1 MTPKKPFEESH
12 STNPLK
18 KNKGIKYLTIFS
30 LISLVLIITIVVW
43 KIRRNIKEVYPP
55 LETNNEVK
63 QSIPAS
69 QDLIG
74 HWRRTDGG
82 YVIEI
87 RAVNTQGIL
96 DASYYNPKP
105 INVSRG
111 EVNNQGG
118 MLGIFLELWDEG
130 YPGSTYE
137 LTYDP
142 IRNLLYGTY
151 YTPVAGQSFEV
162 IFTRVENQ

>member
-1 MTPKKPFEESH
+1 MV
-12 STNPLK
+12 
-18 KNKGIKYLTIFS
+18 KNKAKGIKYLALFS
-30 LISLVLIITIVVW
+30 MLSLVFIIVIVFW
-43 KIRRNIKEVYPP
+43 KIQNDIDKVYSPP
-55 LETNNEVK
+55 KNQKEVK
-63 QSIPAS
+63 QSS
-69 QDLIG
+69 TSTKDLIG
-74 HWRRTDGG
+74 QWRKTDGR

-87 RAVNTQGIL
+87 LDVDAQGIL
-96 DASYYNPKP
+96 DVSYYNPKP
-105 INVSRG
+105 INVSQG
-111 EVNNQGG
+111 EVKDRGG

-142 IRNLLYGTY
+142 IRNLLYGIY